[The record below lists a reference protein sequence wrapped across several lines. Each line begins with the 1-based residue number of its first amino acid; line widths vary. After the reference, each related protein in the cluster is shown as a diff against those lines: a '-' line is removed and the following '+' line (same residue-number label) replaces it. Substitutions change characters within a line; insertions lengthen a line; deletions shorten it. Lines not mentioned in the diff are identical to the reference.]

1 MAKKISPP
9 LVITIP
15 QISVSLKS
23 TAMREINK
31 NVRTGRKV
39 AGRKVLILDVN
50 DDYDYKKV
58 ISKKSDKKKL
68 LLTRKTKK
76 SKK

>member
-9 LVITIP
+9 LKITIP

-39 AGRKVLILDVN
+39 LIFDVN
-50 DDYDYKKV
+50 DDNDHYRYKKV
-58 ISKKSDKKKL
+58 ISKKTDKKKL

-76 SKK
+76 KK